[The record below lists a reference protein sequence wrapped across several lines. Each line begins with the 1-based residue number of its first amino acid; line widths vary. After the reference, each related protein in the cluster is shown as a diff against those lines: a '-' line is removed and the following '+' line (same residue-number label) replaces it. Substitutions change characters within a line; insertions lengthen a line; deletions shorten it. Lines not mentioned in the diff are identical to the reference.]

1 MKHHKKKDAT
11 MTTPSRTPATRP
23 RSTRPR
29 QPNGRPRHF
38 EDYTEGL
45 VVDCGTTRAGT
56 FDISEFGVQYD
67 PQGMHIDPEL
77 AMKGPFKGLVASGWH
92 TAALMT
98 RLFVTRY
105 LDGDT
110 SLGSPG
116 IDELRWPAPVRPDE
130 ELSVRCT
137 VLEAR
142 RSRSEPDRGIV
153 RTLVEVRNPDD
164 EVVMS
169 AKIVNLVRAR
179 KAAN

>member
-1 MKHHKKKDAT
+1 MSET
-11 MTTPSRTPATRP
+11 SRTSATRP
-23 RSTRPR
+23 RSTRRPAR
-29 QPNGRPRHF
+29 EWRPRHF
-38 EDYTEGL
+38 EDYAEGL
-45 VVDCGTTRAGT
+45 VVECGTTHAGT
-56 FDISEFGVQYD
+56 FDIIEFGVQYD

-77 AMKGPFKGLVASGWH
+77 AIKGPFKGLVASGWH

-98 RLFVTRY
+98 RLYVTRY

-179 KAAN
+179 SAAG